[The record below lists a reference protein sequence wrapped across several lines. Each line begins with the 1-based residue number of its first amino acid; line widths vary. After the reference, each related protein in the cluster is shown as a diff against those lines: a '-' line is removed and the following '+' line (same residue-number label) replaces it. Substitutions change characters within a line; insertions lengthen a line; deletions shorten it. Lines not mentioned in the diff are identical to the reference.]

1 MEIDVG
7 SQLESNLIKI
17 VDQQQQQEPKF
28 EPHVTDHTKN
38 VLAAK
43 IPEVVVV
50 APAVVI

>member
-17 VDQQQQQEPKF
+17 VDQQQQEPKF

-50 APAVVI
+50 APDVVI